1 MHVNGNNRKVSY
13 DAIYF
18 DIFVVEHTQKEIK
31 KFIGNKNIIANIYRI
46 EAYNS
51 AMCGYFC
58 IWLIDFMLKGKSFL
72 NNTNLFSPKDYE
84 KNDKVIVI
92 NFQYLKRWKSY
103 IVLFAVSIKNLKN
116 LKYRTL
122 GRNISSFYYLQ

>member
-58 IWLIDFMLKGKSFL
+58 IWFIDFMLKGKSFL
-72 NNTNLFSPKDYE
+72 DNTNLFSPKDYE
-84 KNDKVIVI
+84 KNDKVIVK

-116 LKYRTL
+116 LNYRTPWKK
-122 GRNISSFYYLQ
+122 Y